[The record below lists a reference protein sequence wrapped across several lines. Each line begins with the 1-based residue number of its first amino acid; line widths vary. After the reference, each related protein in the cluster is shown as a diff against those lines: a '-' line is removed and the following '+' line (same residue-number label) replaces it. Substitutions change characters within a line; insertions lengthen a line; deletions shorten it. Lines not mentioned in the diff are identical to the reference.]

1 MNPAT
6 LSPPTPAS
14 APGRTRLGSETLFRH
29 LIRVSQALAGRLDM
43 QAAIQAVSDELAA
56 ILPHDHLDVCIL
68 RQDHHTAFEAG
79 AHTDWSLNA
88 HPLPIEGSPIRAVLL
103 GQEPYLI
110 SGDALADPRFHF
122 DGAFAHPIL
131 DQNLQSRLHVPL
143 LVRGEIIGALSCSK
157 RMRDFYDARDLG
169 FARHVAD
176 VLAPYFYA
184 LRTAEDA
191 RRLAI
196 EEAEGRAREDAL
208 REGALRLTEELERER
223 QRIGMDLHD
232 LTLADLTRLHRRIA
246 RMREAGMA
254 RLREAGGPGPE
265 GWEALEAVEAE
276 LARTMAGLRE
286 IIDDAR
292 PNILQLFG
300 LAEGI
305 EDFLG
310 RALDGSGSGIAW
322 RFADQSFGAAD
333 HLSETLRVALF
344 RIVQEAVN
352 NAAHHAEPSLI
363 EVELR
368 REGEALAIEVRDDGI
383 GFASLAQ
390 RKRVGG
396 IRNMQ
401 TRARLVGASFAIGR
415 RGDRQGTLVQIQ
427 LPVDGAD
434 KTQGPAGEGVR

>member
-1 MNPAT
+1 M
-6 LSPPTPAS
+6 SPIAAS
-14 APGRTRLGSETLFRH
+14 ARAPAPPPRRKRLGNETLFRH
-29 LIRVSQALAGRLDM
+29 LIRVSQALAGRLEF

-68 RQDHHTAFEAG
+68 RQDHHIAYEAG

-122 DGAFAHPIL
+122 AGAFAHPIFNE
-131 DQNLQSRLHVPL
+131 NLQSRLHVPL

-157 RMRDFYDARDLG
+157 RARDFYDDG
-169 FARHVAD
+169 DIPFARHVAD

-184 LRTAEDA
+184 LRSAEEA
-191 RRLAI
+191 SRLAI

-232 LTLADLTRLHRRIA
+232 LTLADLTRLHRRV
-246 RMREAGMA
+246 A
-254 RLREAGGPGPE
+254 RLREAGGAGPDV
-265 GWEALEAVEAE
+265 LEAVEAE
-276 LARTMAGLRE
+276 LARTIGGLRE

-310 RALDGSGSGIAW
+310 RALDGSGSGIDWAFQD
-322 RFADQSFGAAD
+322 RSAGAVD
-333 HLSETLRVALF
+333 RLSEPLRVALF

-368 REGEALAIEVRDDGI
+368 REGDALSIDIRDDGI

-401 TRARLVGASFAIGR
+401 TRARLVGASFQIGR
-415 RGDRQGTLVQIQ
+415 RADRRGTLVSLQ
-427 LPVDGAD
+427 LPLAAPEG
-434 KTQGPAGEGVR
+434 QGSAA